1 MKFVLKPMTH
11 EYLDYRSQVRTA
23 TNFVQIMKPVDSLH
37 LAPVA
42 MIALDALYDSAD
54 PYIYG
59 ALNDGETVTVELS
72 IVEA

>member
-1 MKFVLKPMTH
+1 
-11 EYLDYRSQVRTA
+11 
-23 TNFVQIMKPVDSLH
+23 MKPVDSLH